1 MIILS
6 LKWFIV
12 IFKNMQRC
20 LFYIVIPRWIQN
32 NKVFKA
38 VSVLNETHY
47 GAVSVSKVTRCLFSL
62 SFCLR
67 FLSSCRCVMS
77 SCLLAMSSRPFAVGS
92 GLDSGLISG
101 LDSGLCVPLLT
112 SCGLLLSPLPC
123 LFPHCLFFWGI
134 RFFSTSLSPW
144 SVYIISSFL
153 FHH

>member
-1 MIILS
+1 MILRLRWMIILS

-47 GAVSVSKVTRCLFSL
+47 GAVSGSKITRCLFSL
-62 SFCLR
+62 SFFLR

-77 SCLLAMSSRPFAVGS
+77 SCLLAMSSSCGGLWTGLWTDLRTGLWT
-92 GLDSGLISG
+92 LDSVCHYLRVVVFCCF
-101 LDSGLCVPLLT
+101 L
-112 SCGLLLSPLPC
+112 LPC

-134 RFFSTSLSPW
+134 RFFDFS
-144 SVYIISSFL
+144 
-153 FHH
+153 